1 MAAWASGA
9 FAPDAFAGTAWAE
22 ETFAVAPVITTA
34 SLPNGQE
41 GVAYSQQLTAT
52 GTGPI
57 VWSLNS
63 PVPIGWSINAAT
75 GVVSRASPTPGSVTL
90 LVRAS
95 NGTAPD
101 ATRTFAFQ
109 IVEADEFQSAPPAS
123 RVWRVVSQRTLASE
137 RLFRRRM
144 DGLAWAV
151 LAVGDVT
158 SVGLDYADELDDGE
172 LIIASDWT
180 MPAAVI
186 GGAEGVDGAIA
197 STWVTVAAIGNHAL
211 VNTVVTDRGNTFN
224 RTLMV
229 DARLA
234 RS

>member
-1 MAAWASGA
+1 VSLWAAGFWASG
-9 FAPDAFAGTAWAE
+9 FWADGLWSE
-22 ETFAVAPVITTA
+22 DDTPVAPNITTT
-34 SLPNGQE
+34 SLPNGSE
-41 GVAYSQQLTAT
+41 GVAYARQINVSGST
-52 GTGPI
+52 PI
-57 VWSLNS
+57 TWSLDT
-63 PVPIGWSINAAT
+63 PIPSGWSISPT
-75 GVVSRASPTPGSVTL
+75 GVVSSALPAPGTISLRIRATNDVDTDL
-90 LVRAS
+90 QII
-95 NGTAPD
+95 
-101 ATRTFAFQ
+101 AFT
-109 IVEADEFQSAPPAS
+109 IVEADEFQSAPPAA

-158 SVGLDYADELDDGE
+158 NVGLDYADELDDGE

-180 MPAAVI
+180 MPAAVV

-197 STWVTVAAIGNHAL
+197 STWITVAAIGNHAL